1 MEPEFEK
8 EEGYV
13 ASVSKALPPNVPLHF
28 IDSNLTIL
36 AFDRD
41 FILPNRDDSDTSCNE
56 IQEVCD
62 VNDEWKDV
70 IECTTEKSLEAE
82 EGVYNVIISFK
93 KRVDYISEDSLNFN
107 VTVKV
112 KEKDFI
118 FILIFSK
125 NNIRTKETNVK
136 EKQIFFHHYQFQ

>member
-13 ASVSKALPPNVPLHF
+13 GSVSKALPPNVPLHY

-41 FILPNRDDSDTSCNE
+41 FILPNTSRDDADTSCNE

-93 KRVDYISEDSLNFN
+93 KRVDFISENSLKFLL
-107 VTVKV
+107 TVKV
-112 KEKDFI
+112 KEKNTFY
-118 FILIFSK
+118 FSK
-125 NNIRTKETNVK
+125 SNIRTKETNVK

>member
-1 MEPEFEK
+1 MEPVFEK

-13 ASVSKALPPNVPLHF
+13 GSVSKALPPNVPLHF
-28 IDSNLTIL
+28 IDSSLTIL

-41 FILPNRDDSDTSCNE
+41 FILPSTTDDADTSCNE

-70 IECTTEKSLEAE
+70 IECTTEKSLEA

-125 NNIRTKETNVK
+125 K
-136 EKQIFFHHYQFQ
+136 

>member
-1 MEPEFEK
+1 MKPVFEK

-13 ASVSKALPPNVPLHF
+13 GSVSKALPPNVPLHF

-93 KRVDYISEDSLNFN
+93 KRVDFISENSLKFLL
-107 VTVKV
+107 TVKV
-112 KEKDFI
+112 KEKNTFY
-118 FILIFSK
+118 FSK
-125 NNIRTKETNVK
+125 SNIRTKETNVK

>member
-1 MEPEFEK
+1 MFEK

-13 ASVSKALPPNVPLHF
+13 GSVSKALPPNVPLHF

-41 FILPNRDDSDTSCNE
+41 FILPNTSRDDADTSCNE

-82 EGVYNVIISFK
+82 EGRYNIIISFK

-136 EKQIFFHHYQFQ
+136 KKQIFFHHHQFQ